1 MWDQLPEL
9 ILIRIFR
16 NLTCEDRF
24 NVSGVCQV
32 WRRGVA
38 APALW
43 RSVTILIDRDLT
55 SGFPL
60 ATLLAG
66 KYGEHM
72 RSLELAWSRPYVL
85 SKETRNSANVRA
97 QEGVDFLTALKVKE
111 VQLKEFILTNWYF
124 GTNWNYRGKILYAL
138 NRFIGSQNSLE
149 TLSIVNSNLGVT
161 DVSKLLRAVTVS
173 SGDGLKSLDLRGAF
187 KDWQIPHNSSKYLRH
202 LGRLHAL
209 NNLQLDYPSISNQCL
224 LNLAN
229 GAPNSLRNLHISI
242 RNTDHRQHT
251 IDDSA
256 WQTLVSACP
265 QLTVSYNIVNISH
278 FEDMSYLLQPSVPMA
293 RFQMYSGH
301 VWEQSRSRNFRSTVG
316 LLVTYYSSTLVEV
329 ILQLRNNREDL
340 DDLLVSMLQ
349 RCKLLTTLRFDGIIR
364 SLDTLSEILKL
375 QSERITQFKTIHVR
389 PRRVNMQNREIL
401 SDICYRFN
409 RGLRDQGVN
418 FKVQHPGNS
427 IFYY

>member
-32 WRRGVA
+32 WRRGLE

-55 SGFPL
+55 SGFPQ
-60 ATLLAG
+60 ATLLAK

-72 RSLELAWSRPYVL
+72 RSLELAWSRPYII
-85 SKETRNSANVRA
+85 SKETKNYVHVKA
-97 QEGVDFLTALKVKE
+97 QEGVDFLIVLKAKQ

-124 GTNWNYRGKILYAL
+124 GSNWNYRGKILYAL
-138 NRFIGSQNSLE
+138 NRFIGSQGSLE
-149 TLSIVNSNLGVT
+149 TLSLINSNLGVT

-173 SGDGLKSLDLRGAF
+173 SANSLRSLDLRGAF
-187 KDWQIPHNSSKYLRH
+187 KNWQIPHNSSKYQRH
-202 LGRLHAL
+202 LGHLDAL
-209 NNLQLDYPSISNQCL
+209 TNLQVDYPSISSQCL
-224 LNLAN
+224 LTLAN
-229 GAPNSLRNLHISI
+229 SAPNSLRTLHISI
-242 RNTDHRQHT
+242 TNTDQRHHT

-265 QLTVSYNIVNISH
+265 QLTVSFNIVNISH

-293 RFQMYSGH
+293 KFQMYSGH
-301 VWEQSRSRNFRSTVG
+301 VWDQSRSRNFRSTVG
-316 LLVTYYSSTLVEV
+316 LLVTYYSSTLAEV
-329 ILQLRNNREDL
+329 ILQLRNNREEL

-349 RCKLLTTLRFDGIIR
+349 RCKLLTTLRYDGIIR

-375 QSERITQFKTIHVR
+375 QSERITRFKTIHVR

-409 RGLRDQGVN
+409 RELRDQGVN
-418 FKVQHPGNS
+418 FEVQHPGNS